1 LLLTLIEI
9 AHIVVFMNLA
19 RDINNRL
26 DRMLAIRAEI
36 KRMMKDLPVNETLVN
51 KQTGQKLTRDEV
63 VEITKDEIN
72 TIKKD
77 LNKITNNGENVNGI
91 FTNKFYVNDFMHD
104 KQVAKQDFI
113 NN

>member
-1 LLLTLIEI
+1 MTLIEI
-9 AHIVVFMNLA
+9 AHIVALMSIA
-19 RDINNRL
+19 KDINNRL

-36 KRMMKDLPVNETLVN
+36 KRMMKDLPANEMLVN

-63 VEITKDEIN
+63 VQITKDEIN

-77 LNKITNNGENVNGI
+77 LNKITNNGQNVKEI
-91 FTNKFYVNDFMHD
+91 FTNKFYVNDYMQD
-104 KQVAKQDFI
+104 KEIVRQDYI